1 MSQQGNRASPSWDM
15 HHASG
20 RCDER
25 LHLPRALRRR
35 EFVPIQHLALHDGAS
50 PPPYTN
56 ETMTTARSLP
66 LLPSRRHAL
75 AAALLLGAAAWM
87 PTTGRAAT
95 PVAADTVVEAVQLP
109 AWVERNGD
117 RRAAEP
123 GQRLR
128 AGDVAV
134 TAAGS
139 RAVLRLSDNSLVKMG
154 EATELALQN
163 LEAGRKDGQAQM
175 AGKFRLV
182 TGVFRYATD
191 YRSKALGVN
200 RDVSLQTATATVG
213 VRGTDFWAMS
223 DAEHDAVC
231 VFEGAVA
238 VMRDGRD
245 TIALNQ
251 PGAFWVVFTG
261 QPEKPAGQATPAQL
275 SKFIAQGDLQ
285 PGSGVLVQGGSW
297 RTVVATFPR
306 LAEAEALRMRLQ
318 KAGYPASVANTVRGH
333 EVRVQQVATRQDA
346 EALLRKLQA
355 DPTLGAAQGRVEG
368 A

>member
-1 MSQQGNRASPSWDM
+1 MKD
-15 HHASG
+15 
-20 RCDER
+20 
-25 LHLPRALRRR
+25 
-35 EFVPIQHLALHDGAS
+35 PIPMQS
-50 PPPYTN
+50 TRP
-56 ETMTTARSLP
+56 LP
-66 LLPSRRHAL
+66 LRFLLSRRQTI
-75 AAALLLGAAAWM
+75 AASLVLGAAVWWPSAA
-87 PTTGRAAT
+87 RAAA
-95 PVAADTVVEAVQLP
+95 PASAETVVEAVQVP

-134 TAAGS
+134 TASGS
-139 RAVLRLSDNSLVKMG
+139 RAVLRLSDSSLVKLG
-154 EATELALQN
+154 EDTELALQK
-163 LEAGRKDGQAQM
+163 LEASRQGGQDQM

-191 YRSKALGVN
+191 YRSKALGVS

-238 VMRDGRD
+238 VQRDGRD
-245 TIALNQ
+245 TINLNQ

-285 PGSGVLVQGGSW
+285 PGSGVLVQGGQW

-306 LAEAEALRMRLQ
+306 LAEAEALRQRLQ
-318 KAGYPASVANTVRGH
+318 KAGYPAQIQQSARGH
-333 EVRVQQVATRQDA
+333 EVRVLQIATRQDA

-355 DPTLGAAQGRVEG
+355 DPALGAAQGRVEG

>member
-1 MSQQGNRASPSWDM
+1 MPSSRLLRSP
-15 HHASG
+15 
-20 RCDER
+20 
-25 LHLPRALRRR
+25 L
-35 EFVPIQHLALHDGAS
+35 
-50 PPPYTN
+50 
-56 ETMTTARSLP
+56 SLN
-66 LLPSRRHAL
+66 RRHIL
-75 AAALLLGAAAWM
+75 AASLLLGAAAWLPSTARANT
-87 PTTGRAAT
+87 PTTAY
-95 PVAADTVVEAVQLP
+95 TVVEAVQVP

-134 TAAGS
+134 TASGS
-139 RAVLRLSDNSLVKMG
+139 RAVLRLSDSSLVKLG
-154 EATELALQN
+154 EDTELALQK
-163 LEAGRKDGQAQM
+163 LESSRQGGQDQM
-175 AGKFRLV
+175 SGKFRLV

-191 YRSKALGVN
+191 YRSKALGVS

-238 VMRDGRD
+238 VERDGRD

-261 QPEKPAGQATPAQL
+261 QPEQPAGQATPAQL
-275 SKFIAQGDLQ
+275 NKFIAQGDLQ
-285 PGSGVLVQGGSW
+285 PGSGVLVQGGQW

-306 LAEAEALRMRLQ
+306 LAEAEALRQRLQ
-318 KAGYPASVANTVRGH
+318 KAGYPAQINRSARGH
-333 EVRVQQVATRQDA
+333 EVRVQQLATRQDA

-355 DPTLGAAQGRVEG
+355 DPALGAAQGRVEG

>member
-1 MSQQGNRASPSWDM
+1 M
-15 HHASG
+15 
-20 RCDER
+20 
-25 LHLPRALRRR
+25 
-35 EFVPIQHLALHDGAS
+35 PIQHLTPHDGVS
-50 PPPYTN
+50 LLPLPTDS
-56 ETMTTARSLP
+56 MKTARYQT
-66 LLPSRRHAL
+66 LLPSRRIAL
-75 AAALLLGAAAWM
+75 ASALLLGAAAWL
-87 PTTGRAAT
+87 PATTRAAT
-95 PVAADTVVEAVQLP
+95 PAPADTVVEAVQLP

-128 AGDVAV
+128 VGDIAV
-134 TAAGS
+134 TASGS
-139 RAVLRLSDNSLVKMG
+139 RAGLRLSDNSLVKLG
-154 EATELALQN
+154 EATELALQG
-163 LEAGRKDGQAQM
+163 LEAGRKDGQDQM
-175 AGKFRLV
+175 AGKFRLI

-191 YRSKALGVN
+191 YRSKALGIK

-238 VMRDGRD
+238 VMRDGRE

-275 SKFIAQGDLQ
+275 NKFIGQGDLE
-285 PGSGVLVQGGSW
+285 PGQGVLVQGGQW

-318 KAGYPASVANTVRGH
+318 KAGYPASAANPVRGH
-333 EVRVQQVATRQDA
+333 EVRVLQVATRQDA

>member
-1 MSQQGNRASPSWDM
+1 MPT
-15 HHASG
+15 
-20 RCDER
+20 
-25 LHLPRALRRR
+25 PRTLR
-35 EFVPIQHLALHDGAS
+35 
-50 PPPYTN
+50 
-56 ETMTTARSLP
+56 LP
-66 LLPSRRHAL
+66 LSLSRRQTI
-75 AAALLLGAAAWM
+75 AASLVLGAAAWW
-87 PTTGRAAT
+87 PSGARAST
-95 PVAADTVVEAVQLP
+95 PVAADTIVEAVQLP
-109 AWVERNGD
+109 VWVERNGD

-134 TAAGS
+134 TASGS
-139 RAVLRLSDNSLVKMG
+139 RAVLRLSDSSLVKLG
-154 EATELALQN
+154 EDTELALQK
-163 LEAGRKDGQAQM
+163 LETGRQGGQDQM
-175 AGKFRLV
+175 SGKFRLV

-191 YRSKALGVN
+191 YRSKALGVS

-238 VMRDGRD
+238 VQRDGRD
-245 TIALNQ
+245 TIALNE

-285 PGSGVLVQGGSW
+285 PGSGVLVQGGQW

-306 LAEAEALRMRLQ
+306 LAEAEALRQRLQ
-318 KAGYPASVANTVRGH
+318 KAGYPAQIGKSARGH
-333 EVRVQQVATRQDA
+333 EVRVQQLATRQDA

-355 DPTLGAAQGRVEG
+355 DPALGAAQGRVEG

>member
-1 MSQQGNRASPSWDM
+1 MK
-15 HHASG
+15 
-20 RCDER
+20 
-25 LHLPRALRRR
+25 
-35 EFVPIQHLALHDGAS
+35 
-50 PPPYTN
+50 
-56 ETMTTARSLP
+56 TARHLTHSTLQ
-66 LLPSRRHAL
+66 PSRRHAL

-87 PTTGRAAT
+87 PSAGRAAT
-95 PVAADTVVEAVQLP
+95 PAPADTVVEAVQLP

-123 GQRLR
+123 GQRLQ

-134 TAAGS
+134 TATGS
-139 RAVLRLSDNSLVKMG
+139 RAVLRLSDNSLVKLG

-163 LEAGRKDGQAQM
+163 LESGRKDGQSQM

-191 YRSKALGVN
+191 YRSKALGIQ

-245 TIALNQ
+245 TISLDQ

-275 SKFIAQGDLQ
+275 NKFIAQGDLQ
-285 PGSGVLVQGGSW
+285 PGTGVLVQGGQW

-318 KAGYPASVANTVRGH
+318 KAGYPASVSNTVRGH
-333 EVRVQQVATRQDA
+333 EVRVLQVATRQDA

>member
-1 MSQQGNRASPSWDM
+1 MTYAP
-15 HHASG
+15 
-20 RCDER
+20 
-25 LHLPRALRRR
+25 ALNVR
-35 EFVPIQHLALHDGAS
+35 
-50 PPPYTN
+50 
-56 ETMTTARSLP
+56 
-66 LLPSRRHAL
+66 PSRRQAL
-75 AAALLLGAAAWM
+75 AASMLLAAAAFW
-87 PTTGRAAT
+87 PATGQSAA
-95 PVAADTVVEAVQLP
+95 PVADTVVEAVQLP

-128 AGDVAV
+128 AGDIAV
-134 TAAGS
+134 TATGS
-139 RAVLRLSDNSLVKMG
+139 RAVLRLSDSSLVKLG
-154 EATELALQN
+154 EATELAVQALD
-163 LEAGRKDGQAQM
+163 ASRRDGQDQM
-175 AGKFRLV
+175 TGKFRLI

-191 YRSKALGVN
+191 YRSKAQGVN
-200 RDVSLQTATATVG
+200 RNVSLQTATATVG

-238 VMRDGRD
+238 VVRDGRD

-285 PGSGVLVQGGSW
+285 PGSGVLVQGGQW
-297 RTVVATFPR
+297 RAVVATFPR
-306 LAEAEALRMRLQ
+306 LAEAEALRQRLQ
-318 KAGYPASVANTVRGH
+318 KAGYPAAVSNTVRGH
-333 EVRVQQVATRQDA
+333 EVHVSQAATRQDA

-355 DPTLGAAQGRVEG
+355 DPALGAGQGRVEG